1 MNVHIE
7 QIMKFNLYSSTGTS
21 ENESIK
27 FHSLAPTKK
36 LEIHEN

>member
-7 QIMKFNLYSSTGTS
+7 QIMKFNLYSSTS

-27 FHSLAPTKK
+27 FHSLAPIKK
-36 LEIHEN
+36 LEIREN